1 MEVEIKRKIVHAL
14 GIFTILLIQFF
25 GKYNAAGIMLIA
37 TVFGFLIAEYR
48 KNKKK
53 YKLLKIKPVDEFED
67 FVEDEFKT
75 VERPN
80 SLPFK
85 GAIEFGLGCFIAT
98 IAFSEKIA
106 IACIAV
112 LALADSLSTLVGY
125 YFGKNKL
132 PINKKKSWE
141 GSITFFLVSIF
152 ILILFTNP
160 INAFILAL
168 IATFAEALPYIDD
181 NLSIPIALGVSMS
194 LII

>member
-1 MEVEIKRKIVHAL
+1 MEIEIKRKLVHAMGVFL
-14 GIFTILLIQFF
+14 ILLIQIF
-25 GKYNAAGIMLIA
+25 GKYNAASIMLLA

-53 YKLLKIKPVDEFED
+53 YKLIKIRPIDEFED
-67 FVEDEFKT
+67 FIEEKFKT

-98 IAFSEKIA
+98 IAFRENIA

-112 LALADSLSTLVGY
+112 LSLADSLSTLVGY
-125 YFGKNKL
+125 YFGKHKL
-132 PINKKKSWE
+132 SINKKKTWE
-141 GSITFFLVSIF
+141 GSTTFFIISF
-152 ILILFTNP
+152 LILAFFTNP
-160 INAFILAL
+160 LNALALAL
-168 IATFAEALPYIDD
+168 ITTFVEMLPYIDD
-181 NLSIPIALGVSMS
+181 NLSIPIALGILMS